1 MIYMKCTEMN
11 ISVAR
16 IGMMRT
22 IKGNEYE
29 RKEKGLNKVEF

>member
-1 MIYMKCTEMN
+1 MN

-22 IKGNEYE
+22 IKGTHNEYE